1 MISNEIRENIYWVGG
16 IDWDIRNFHGYLTQR
31 GTTYNAYLILD
42 KKVVLVDTVKHYL
55 FDEMLARIGKI
66 INPGK
71 IDYILS
77 NHVEMDHSGSI
88 SKILELSPNAKVIT
102 STQGEKGLRRHYKK
116 EWNFN
121 VVKSGDTLSIGK
133 RTLNFYHTPMV
144 HWPDSMVTYI
154 PEEKILLSN
163 DAFGQHVASSER
175 FDDEIGWEILREEA
189 AKYYGNIVMPYGDQV
204 KKALGS
210 LSQLNIDL
218 ICTGHGLIWR
228 SYISKILEEYT
239 KWANYDTK
247 DKALIVYD
255 SMWGSTE
262 KIAYALQEGMGNVG
276 LPVTMRNLKTNH
288 ISDIIT
294 DVTDSKLIL
303 IGSPTLNNGM
313 LPTMGAFL
321 TYIKGLRPRK
331 RIGLAFGSF
340 GWGGQAVRE
349 IGEVMQELKW
359 DIPKESISFK
369 YIPSNDELESA
380 KEIGKSLGEYI
391 IKDLLPI

>member
-116 EWNFN
+116 DWDFN

-218 ICTGHGLIWR
+218 ICPGHGLIWR

-262 KIAYALQEGMGNVG
+262 KIAYALQEGMGNAG

-313 LPTMGAFL
+313 LPSMGAFL

-331 RIGLAFGSF
+331 RIGFAFGSF

-349 IGEVMQELKW
+349 IEEVMQELKW

-369 YIPSNDELESA
+369 YIPGNDELEA
-380 KEIGKSLGEYI
+380 VKEIGKSLGEYVI
-391 IKDLLPI
+391 NN

>member
-1 MISNEIRENIYWVGG
+1 
-16 IDWDIRNFHGYLTQR
+16 
-31 GTTYNAYLILD
+31 
-42 KKVVLVDTVKHYL
+42 
-55 FDEMLARIGKI
+55 
-66 INPGK
+66 
-71 IDYILS
+71 
-77 NHVEMDHSGSI
+77 
-88 SKILELSPNAKVIT
+88 
-102 STQGEKGLRRHYKK
+102 
-116 EWNFN
+116 
-121 VVKSGDTLSIGK
+121 
-133 RTLNFYHTPMV
+133 MV

-218 ICTGHGLIWR
+218 ICTGHGLIWK
-228 SYISKILEEYT
+228 SYVSKILEEYT

-262 KIAYALQEGMGNVG
+262 KIAYALQEGMGNAG

-294 DVTDSKLIL
+294 DVTYSKLIL
-303 IGSPTLNNGM
+303 IGSSTLNNGM
-313 LPTMGAFL
+313 LPSMGAFL

-331 RIGLAFGSF
+331 RIGFAFGSF

-349 IGEVMQELKW
+349 IEEIMQELKW

>member
-1 MISNEIRENIYWVGG
+1 MISNEIKENIYWVGG

-55 FDEMLARIGKI
+55 FDEMLDRIGKI

-262 KIAYALQEGMGNVG
+262 KIAYALQEGIGNVG

-294 DVTDSKLIL
+294 DVTYSKLIL
-303 IGSPTLNNGM
+303 IGSSTLNNGM
-313 LPTMGAFL
+313 LPSMGAFL

-331 RIGLAFGSF
+331 RIGFAFGSF

-349 IGEVMQELKW
+349 IEGVMQELKW

-369 YIPSNDELESA
+369 YIPDNDELESA
-380 KEIGKSLGEYI
+380 KEIGKSLGEYVI
-391 IKDLLPI
+391 NN

>member
-1 MISNEIRENIYWVGG
+1 MISNEIREDIYWVGG

-55 FDEMLARIGKI
+55 FDEMLDRIGKI

-262 KIAYALQEGMGNVG
+262 KIAYALQEGIGNVG
-276 LPVTMRNLKTNH
+276 LPVTIRNLKTNH

-294 DVTDSKLIL
+294 DVTYSKLIL

-313 LPTMGAFL
+313 LPSMGAFL
-321 TYIKGLRPRK
+321 TYIKGLKPRK
-331 RIGLAFGSF
+331 RIGFAFGSF

-349 IGEVMQELKW
+349 IEGIMQELKW

-369 YIPSNDELESA
+369 YIPDNDELESA

>member
-55 FDEMLARIGKI
+55 FDEMLDRIGKI

-116 EWNFN
+116 DWDFN

-163 DAFGQHVASSER
+163 DAFGQHIASPER

-218 ICTGHGLIWR
+218 ICPGHGLIWR
-228 SYISKILEEYT
+228 SHISKILEEYT

-247 DKALIVYD
+247 DKALIIYD
-255 SMWGSTE
+255 SMWGSTK
-262 KIAYALQEGMGNVG
+262 KIAYALQEGMGNTG

-303 IGSPTLNNGM
+303 IGSSTLNNGM
-313 LPTMGAFL
+313 LPSMGAFL
-321 TYIKGLRPRK
+321 TYIKGLRPKK
-331 RIGLAFGSF
+331 RIGFAFGSF

-349 IGEVMQELKW
+349 IEGIMQELKW
-359 DIPKESISFK
+359 NIPKESISFK
-369 YIPSNDELESA
+369 YIPSNDELEST
-380 KEIGKSLGEYI
+380 KEIGKSLGEYVI
-391 IKDLLPI
+391 NN

>member
-1 MISNEIRENIYWVGG
+1 MISNEIREDIYWVGG

-116 EWNFN
+116 DWDFN

-163 DAFGQHVASSER
+163 DAFGQHIASSER

-218 ICTGHGLIWR
+218 ICTGHGLIWK
-228 SYISKILEEYT
+228 SYVSKILEEYT

-294 DVTDSKLIL
+294 DVTYSKLIL
-303 IGSPTLNNGM
+303 IGSSTLNNGM
-313 LPTMGAFL
+313 LPSMGAFL

-331 RIGLAFGSF
+331 RIGFAFGSF

-349 IGEVMQELKW
+349 IEEVMQELKW

>member
-1 MISNEIRENIYWVGG
+1 MISNEIREDIYWVGG

-55 FDEMLARIGKI
+55 FDEMLDSIGKI

-262 KIAYALQEGMGNVG
+262 KIAYALQEGIGNVG
-276 LPVTMRNLKTNH
+276 LPVTMRNLKSNH

-294 DVTDSKLIL
+294 DVTYSKLIL

-313 LPTMGAFL
+313 LPSMGAFL

-331 RIGLAFGSF
+331 RIGFAFGSF

-349 IGEVMQELKW
+349 IEEVMQELKW

-369 YIPSNDELESA
+369 YIPSNNELEA
-380 KEIGKSLGEYI
+380 VKEIGKSLGEYVI
-391 IKDLLPI
+391 NN

>member
-1 MISNEIRENIYWVGG
+1 MISNEIREDIYWVGG

-55 FDEMLARIGKI
+55 FDEMLDRIGKI

-262 KIAYALQEGMGNVG
+262 KIAYALQEGIGNVG
-276 LPVTMRNLKTNH
+276 LPVTIRNLKTNH

-294 DVTDSKLIL
+294 DVTYSKLIL

-313 LPTMGAFL
+313 LPSMGAFIN
-321 TYIKGLRPRK
+321 YIKGLKPRK
-331 RIGLAFGSF
+331 RIGFAFGSF

-349 IGEVMQELKW
+349 IEGIMQELKW

-369 YIPSNDELESA
+369 YIPDNDELESA
-380 KEIGKSLGEYI
+380 KEIGKSLGEYVI
-391 IKDLLPI
+391 NN